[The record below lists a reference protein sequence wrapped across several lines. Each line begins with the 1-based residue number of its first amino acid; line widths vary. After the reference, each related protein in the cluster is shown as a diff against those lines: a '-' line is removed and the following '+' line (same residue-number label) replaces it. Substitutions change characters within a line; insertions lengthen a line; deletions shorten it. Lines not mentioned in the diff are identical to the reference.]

1 MENETQRKTSGNAV
15 LERRFLARVI
25 YRLGGKKL
33 TESFVEAKSL
43 GVEAEMFSD
52 PTCKV
57 LWMATEELFSE
68 PDFEQASISTV
79 VMRAK
84 GIVRKTKDASLKTA
98 TPGKEFLDAAEATVR
113 GDDDLRGYHKLFLAA
128 YASRKAREEFQKA
141 EDALAAGEDPLE
153 VISGIQGR
161 FDAIVGGS
169 KGRDSEVSVRALTDD
184 ILAGYRD
191 VYHHRQELGEKDYRG
206 GMISLPWP
214 SVDRAVGGIGTVM
227 TIVAARTA
235 VGKTSFACALIRYW
249 LSRGMKVVFN
259 SLDMEAREA
268 VMRQMAEGS
277 GVSARKL
284 KNGEVDPKYWEQTY
298 GSVKAAADELVR
310 YEDEGLYRLME
321 QFDVNRLK
329 AHVKILKNQ
338 GRIDILVV
346 DYLQLM
352 GYKGSDGI
360 PAYQRVTTV
369 SGILRRIA
377 NEVKVPVVALAQI
390 NRSPAQ
396 DGEEPD
402 LHNIKDSGQI
412 EQDAANIIILHPAQS
427 VKRTWETNPPVQFSP
442 NGRPEF
448 TRSIMPMWVKVAK
461 AREGEPNTRI
471 PFVVIQGRYSWFEGN
486 AMGEGDEKFSAFY
499 PNAWKPDP
507 LEPAWRQTGALL
519 NPAVRDGIEEMNRRN
534 GV

>member
-15 LERRFLARVI
+15 LERRFLAKVI

-52 PTCKV
+52 PTCRV

-84 GIVRKTKDASLKTA
+84 GIVRKTKDAALKAA

-113 GDDDLRGYHKLFLAA
+113 GDDDIRGYHKLFLAA
-128 YASRKAREEFQKA
+128 YAIRKAREEFQKA
-141 EDALAAGEDPLE
+141 DDAFDAGEDPLE
-153 VISGIQGR
+153 VISRIQGK
-161 FDAIVGGS
+161 FDGIVGGAS
-169 KGRDSEVSVRALTDD
+169 GKDSEVSIKALTDD
-184 ILAGYRD
+184 ILALYCD

-206 GMISLPWP
+206 EMIPLPWP
-214 SVDRAVGGIGTVM
+214 SVDRAIGGIGTVM

-268 VMRQMAEGS
+268 VMRQMSEGS

-284 KNGEVDPKYWEQTY
+284 KNGDVDPKYWEQTY
-298 GSVKAAADELVR
+298 GSVKAAADELVK
-310 YEDEGLYRLME
+310 YEEDGLYRLEE
-321 QFDVNRLK
+321 QFDVNRLR
-329 AHVKILKNQ
+329 AQVKILKNQ

-346 DYLQLM
+346 DYLQLLTFSGAERLNDTM
-352 GYKGSDGI
+352 
-360 PAYQRVTTV
+360 RVAKV
-369 SGILRRIA
+369 SYALRMIA
-377 NEVKVPVVALAQI
+377 NQIKVPVVALAQI
-390 NRSPAQ
+390 NRTAAQ
-396 DGEEPD
+396 EGEEPE
-402 LHNIKDSGQI
+402 LHHIKDSGQI

-427 VKRTWETNPPVQFSP
+427 VKRSWETNPPVQFSP

-461 AREGEPNTRI
+461 ARDGEPNLRI

-519 NPAVRDGIEEMNRRN
+519 DPAVRDGIEELNRRN